1 MSRTENVLDLLRLS
15 ESLEPTSAWGITVL
29 EEEKSNEKQTYA
41 LNGHESVIT
50 DPTVLSAFDKML
62 HFPLFWHNFHIP
74 YTCMLI
80 QFTLFDLITLR
91 YPIISP
97 P

>member
-15 ESLEPTSAWGITVL
+15 ESLEPTSAWGIKVL

-41 LNGHESVIT
+41 LNGHESVIN
-50 DPTVLSAFDKML
+50 DPTVLSASDKML

-74 YTCMLI
+74 PTCMFI